1 MLNLI
6 TDKTEIVRRIIP
18 LIPETEISDFDY
30 AMKTWW
36 KNIRSTGGLGLTHYG
51 NHIFQTACLEY
62 HDFDLGYASHMGNMA
77 TSLQL
82 DKYMLCP
89 YYYHFA
95 NKKKLVRI
103 YDGRLATMIML
114 KGDIFEYMESVK
126 KRKQENDND

>member
-1 MLNLI
+1 MLIPI
-6 TDKTEIVRRIIP
+6 TDKAEIVRTILP

-51 NHIFQTACLEY
+51 DSVFRKAELEY
-62 HDFDLGYASHMGNMA
+62 HDFDLGFSSHMGNLGTA
-77 TSLQL
+77 LQL

-95 NKKKLVRI
+95 NKKKFVRI
-103 YDGRLATMIML
+103 YDSRLAMMIIL
-114 KGDIFEYMESVK
+114 KGDIFEYMK
-126 KRKQENDND
+126 NIKNRRENDND